1 MPVHDWTRVDD
12 GTFHAFHSAWTTHLM
27 GALNRGLLP
36 EGYYALAEQHSLRF
50 VTDVLT
56 LQTTEAEGSPR
67 SSSGG
72 VSVLEAPPR
81 TRRQLS
87 AQPSYKV
94 LRRTVAIRH
103 VSGHRIV
110 ALIEIVSPANK
121 DRAKSVQ
128 EFVEK
133 ATDVVRH
140 GCHLLVADLFPPGRH
155 DPLGMHGAIWKWWM
169 DEEDEVPAGEP
180 LTLASYQSR
189 PRLPIEV
196 YLEHLAVGQAM
207 PDMPLFLTSER
218 YINVPLQSTY
228 DAAFAEMPEFW
239 RKVLDKGSNGRR
251 KSKR

>member
-1 MPVHDWTRVDD
+1 M
-12 GTFHAFHSAWTTHLM
+12 
-27 GALNRGLLP
+27 
-36 EGYYALAEQHSLRF
+36 
-50 VTDVLT
+50 
-56 LQTTEAEGSPR
+56 
-67 SSSGG
+67 
-72 VSVLEAPPR
+72 LEAPPR

-94 LRRTVAIRH
+94 LRKSVAIRH

-140 GCHLLVADLFPPGRH
+140 GCHLLLADLFPGGRH
-155 DPLGMHGAIWKWWM
+155 DPLGMHGAIWKHWM
-169 DEEDEVPAGEP
+169 DEEDNLPAGQP

-196 YLEHLAVGQAM
+196 YLEHLAVGQPM
-207 PDMPLFLTSER
+207 PDMPLFFTSDR
-218 YINVPLQSTY
+218 YINVPLQTTY
-228 DAAFAEMPEFW
+228 DAAFEEMPEYW
-239 RKVLDKGSNGRR
+239 RKLLEKGINANGTNGRR
-251 KSKR
+251 KRKR